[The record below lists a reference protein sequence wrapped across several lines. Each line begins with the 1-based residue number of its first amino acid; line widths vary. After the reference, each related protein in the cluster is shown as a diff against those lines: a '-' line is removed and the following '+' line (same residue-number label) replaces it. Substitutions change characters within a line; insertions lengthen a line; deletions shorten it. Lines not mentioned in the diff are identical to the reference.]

1 MHLLGGRDGEFEFRW
16 EWVDVT
22 TMQDPMGVT
31 GEEPRGDVSG
41 AGATSSHDHE
51 PLMRLT
57 WTDPVTGTRGYLV
70 VHTLVSGLATG
81 GTRMRA
87 GCTVTEVE
95 DLARGMAAKTATFGL
110 PVGGAKGGIDF
121 DPKDPR
127 AVGVLERFCE
137 AMRPWLDAHW
147 VTAEDL
153 GVPQHL
159 IDDVFARLGLQQSY
173 HAAITRSADPERT
186 LRRVRAGLTA
196 AVPGG
201 LLGDVIGGYGVAQ
214 ACLGAGEAWD
224 WPPAETTV
232 AIQGIGTMGGAA
244 AWYLHEAGM
253 RVVAVADAA
262 GTLYRPEGL
271 DIPVLLELR
280 DAFGEID
287 RSRVPSDVQL
297 LPRDAVI
304 STPAD
309 ILVPAAISYA
319 ITADNMFDIAAKV
332 VVEAANSATTPEAEA
347 MLVAR
352 GIPVIPD
359 FVANAGAAAWAW
371 WLLLGQ
377 VGADPVESFLRL
389 RTEMRAKVALL
400 LHQWNVEGVPPR
412 WTGLELAR
420 PDRNASERAEEP
432 AQLIIP

>member
-1 MHLLGGRDGEFEFRW
+1 MHLEGGGDGGYEFRW

-31 GEEPRGDVSG
+31 GEEPRDMAG

-127 AVGVLERFCE
+127 AIGVLERFCE

-173 HAAITRSADPERT
+173 HAAISRSADPERT

-224 WPPAETTV
+224 WPVAETTV

-271 DIPVLLELR
+271 DIPALLELR

-287 RSRVPSDVQL
+287 RSRVSPDVQL

-319 ITADNMFDIAAKV
+319 ITADNMFDVAAKV

-377 VGADPVESFLRL
+377 VGADPVDSFLRL

-400 LHQWNVEGVPPR
+400 LHQWNVAGVPPR

-420 PDRNASERAEEP
+420 PDRDASTRAEKP

>member
-1 MHLLGGRDGEFEFRW
+1 M
-16 EWVDVT
+16 T
-22 TMQDPMGVT
+22 TMQDPVRGRDAA
-31 GEEPRGDVSG
+31 GE
-41 AGATSSHDHE
+41 AE
-51 PLMRLT
+51 PLLRLT
-57 WTDPVTGTRGYLV
+57 WTDPVTGAHGYLV

-87 GCTVTEVE
+87 GCTLREVE
-95 DLARGMAAKTATFGL
+95 DLARGMAAKTAAFDL

-127 AVGVLERFCE
+127 ATEVLTRFCA
-137 AMRPWLDAHW
+137 AMRPWLDDHW

-173 HAAITRSADPERT
+173 HAAISRSADPERT
-186 LRRVRAGLTA
+186 LRRVRAGLGTP
-196 AVPGG
+196 VPGG

-214 ACLGAGEAWD
+214 ACFGAASAWG
-224 WPPAETTV
+224 WAPETTTV
-232 AIQGIGTMGGAA
+232 AIQGIGTMGGGA

-262 GTLYRPEGL
+262 GTLYHPDGL
-271 DIPVLLELR
+271 DVPSLLELR

-287 RSRVPSDVQL
+287 RSRVPEDVRR
-297 LPRDAVI
+297 LPRGAVVGI
-304 STPAD
+304 EAD

-319 ITADNMFDIAAKV
+319 ITPDNTVDVAAKV
-332 VVEAANSATTPEAEA
+332 VVEAANAATTPEAEA
-347 MLVAR
+347 MLAGR

-377 VGADPVESFLRL
+377 VGADPEDSFRRL

-400 LHQWNVEGVPPR
+400 LERWITDGVTPR
-412 WTGLELAR
+412 ATAR
-420 PDRNASERAEEP
+420 GWAFAREDTEVV
-432 AQLIIP
+432 IP